1 MNRSEFLKNS
11 ALILSASL
19 INNAFVKG
27 AAITQ
32 GSSLSATELMSRLIA
47 SNDKQ
52 VELILAAADKQD
64 PTFGRRL
71 GGDFSTVAASYVSP
85 QSKYYHSNL
94 LVQQLENIAKI
105 LSAAQAPD
113 GTVNIGNLES
123 PPDTAFLVEVV
134 CPGASVL
141 AKDNSPA
148 LKQVNANIKQFL
160 VKAGEPLVTGGVH
173 TPNHRWVI
181 CAALAQLNHLYP
193 NKRYTGRINEWL
205 SEGIFQ
211 DDDGHYPERSS
222 NYANVENNSM
232 ITMARFLNMPDLLK
246 YARKNLAT
254 TYFYM
259 EPNGDLV
266 TNDSR
271 RQDKY
276 QKLSISIFYRHYR
289 YIAIRDNEKLF
300 AGIVNFI
307 ERMDSFQKDVLD
319 RSLCHFL
326 DNETLQ
332 KDLPP
337 AIDPPVSYENLFTT
351 SSLLRIRRGNTSITL
366 FGGPDLP
373 LTIASGR
380 SDSPDIFSYRKGKA
394 ILKYLRLS
402 TSFFSMGYFYS
413 DGAKKENGN
422 YVLQRRLSVPYY
434 QPLPKAKQNP
444 KGDYKLSESID
455 SRFWNKMDFQ
465 NRPVSNVKNLNT
477 KVTLSEDDGEA
488 ALLFEVN
495 GMPGVA
501 VTIEL
506 CFAEGGKLNGVTA
519 GTDGNSFLEK
529 GTGQYENGGDTIT
542 FGPGN
547 VTHRMLRNLEGE
559 RYSTHFGSLKTE
571 GMRVYITGTTP
582 FSHKIAFS

>member
-11 ALILSASL
+11 ALILSAPL
-19 INNAFVKG
+19 LNNTFVKG
-27 AAITQ
+27 ASLPQ
-32 GSSLSATELMSRLIA
+32 DFSLSAIELISRLVA

-52 VELILAAADKQD
+52 VDLILAAADKQD
-64 PTFGRRL
+64 PAFGRRL
-71 GGDFSTVAASYVSP
+71 GGDFSTLAASYVSP

-94 LVQQLENIAKI
+94 VVPALERITKI
-105 LSAAQAPD
+105 LAGAQAPD

-123 PPDTAFLVEVV
+123 PPDTAFLVEVL
-134 CPGASVL
+134 CPGATIL
-141 AKDNSPA
+141 AKDNSNA
-148 LKQVNANIKQFL
+148 TKQVNTNIKQFL
-160 VKAGEPLVTGGVH
+160 IKAGEALVTGGVH

-193 NKRYTGRINEWL
+193 NKKYINRIEEWL
-205 SEGIFQ
+205 SEGIFM
-211 DDDGHYPERSS
+211 DEDGHYPERSG

-232 ITMARFLNMPDLLK
+232 ITMARLLDK
-246 YARKNLAT
+246 PKLLQYVRKNLAT

-266 TNDSR
+266 SNDSR

-276 QKLSISIFYRHYR
+276 QKLPISLFYRHYR

-300 AGIVNFI
+300 AGIAKLI
-307 ERMDSFQKDVLD
+307 EGMETFQRDVLD

-326 DNETLQ
+326 ENDVLQ
-332 KDLPP
+332 KELPTPVNPP
-337 AIDPPVSYENLFTT
+337 ASFENLFTT
-351 SSLLRIRRGNTSITL
+351 SSLLRIRRGTTSMTL

-373 LTIASGR
+373 LIVASGR

-402 TSFFSMGYFYS
+402 TNFFSMGYFYS

-434 QPLPKAKQNP
+434 QPLPKDKQNES
-444 KGDYKLSESID
+444 GDYKLSESID
-455 SRFWNKMDFQ
+455 GRFWNKMDFA
-465 NRPVSNVKNLNT
+465 NRPVSNVKDLNT
-477 KVTLSEDDGEA
+477 KLTLSEDDGA
-488 ALLFEVN
+488 AELSFDID
-495 GMPGVA
+495 GMPGVS

-506 CFAEGGKLNGVTA
+506 CFEEGGKLSGVSA
-519 GTDGNSFLEK
+519 PIDGNQFLEK
-529 GTGQYENGGDTIT
+529 GMGQYESGGDTIS

-547 VTHRMLRNLEGE
+547 VTHRVIRNLEGE
-559 RYSTHFGSLKTE
+559 RYSTHFGSLRTE
-571 GMRVYITGTTP
+571 GLHVYITGTTP
-582 FSHKIAFS
+582 FHHRITFS